1 VPTELD
7 ETQRA
12 RWRQI
17 QKSEPNLNSPF
28 FNPEF
33 TMAAAADRP
42 GARVA
47 ILEDAG
53 QIVAFFP
60 FEKDGR
66 IGEPI
71 GRQLSDFHAVIASP
85 QTDWDVV
92 QMMRACGLVLW
103 EFKNLMAYQKP
114 LVRYHQGMSRSPAI
128 DLRQGYEHYRA
139 ERRAAGTEQIK
150 KAENLARRLEKDVG
164 PLRFEAHTPD
174 PAMFST
180 VIQWKNRDFQ
190 RHHWGAGLDEKAVR
204 LLERIHRAQGPEFA
218 GVLSTLYAGDRLAA
232 VHFGMRSDNCMHYWF
247 PTYDPELAKC
257 SPGILLLLRIIEQ
270 ASRTGIQRIDL
281 GAGEHLYKN
290 RLGNLNIEL
299 ARGYAHR
306 PSLAAAYRNLRTGVS
321 HLLGNTRL
329 KKQAKKL
336 AAWLGFP

>member
-1 VPTELD
+1 MSWRVVVPTELD

-128 DLRQGYEHYRA
+128 GSPPSISACGRTIACITGFPLTIRNWPNV
-139 ERRAAGTEQIK
+139 RRA
-150 KAENLARRLEKDVG
+150 
-164 PLRFEAHTPD
+164 
-174 PAMFST
+174 S
-180 VIQWKNRDFQ
+180 
-190 RHHWGAGLDEKAVR
+190 
-204 LLERIHRAQGPEFA
+204 
-218 GVLSTLYAGDRLAA
+218 SCC
-232 VHFGMRSDNCMHYWF
+232 FG
-247 PTYDPELAKC
+247 
-257 SPGILLLLRIIEQ
+257 
-270 ASRTGIQRIDL
+270 
-281 GAGEHLYKN
+281 
-290 RLGNLNIEL
+290 
-299 ARGYAHR
+299 
-306 PSLAAAYRNLRTGVS
+306 
-321 HLLGNTRL
+321 
-329 KKQAKKL
+329 
-336 AAWLGFP
+336 